1 MGELFENFDRISPDR
16 TTVYEKRRISKG
28 QASVN
33 SRTDNGMYQMTFS
46 MDDSRKF
53 EEKGFLYACL
63 LVSKLTGEPYLIVSD
78 NGDYQIAR
86 TSNNDVSNLCVRNKV
101 MVRAVKSAL
110 RIPEAQKREIIA
122 IGDDLSIDEARMVF
136 RLSKI

>member
-1 MGELFENFDRISPDR
+1 MGDLFENFDRISTDR
-16 TTVYEKRRISKG
+16 ETVDKRRRISKG

-53 EEKGFLYACL
+53 EEKGFLYASL

-86 TSNNDVSNLCVRNKV
+86 TSSDEGSNRCVRNKV
-101 MVRAVKSAL
+101 IVRAVKSAL
-110 RIPEAQKREIIA
+110 RIPETQKREIIA

-136 RLSKI
+136 RLSKL